1 MREYLI
7 YFLVG
12 GAYTA
17 LIIGLE
23 HSDNRILSGLAALVP
38 VFTVTAYLF
47 IGTTRG
53 GDAVSQHA
61 WLVLFGTLVA
71 WVPYMITVALLAPK
85 IGTNRAIPAGLGVFL
100 VLALAYLEFVRY
112 FKLFVK

>member
-1 MREYLI
+1 MRDYLI

-17 LIIGLE
+17 LIIALE
-23 HSDNRILSGLAALVP
+23 QSNNRVWSGFAALVP

-47 IGTTRG
+47 IGTAKG
-53 GDAVSQHA
+53 GEAVAQHA
-61 WLVLFGTLVA
+61 WMVLIGTLVA

-85 IGTNRAIPAGLGVFL
+85 IGSNRAIPAGLGVFF
-100 VLALAYLEFVRY
+100 VLALAYLEVVKY
-112 FKLFVK
+112 YKLFQ